1 MESLSNILGETNNIF
16 VELNISNSEF
26 SLLTRFL
33 LFNSWI
39 YCVHKLRVQVYE
51 LRVQIYESR
60 VQKRKLENSHAFELV
75 ARLFELVTY
84 GFELVTRES
93 KLAICE
99 VEIVTR
105 KSELVTGIS

>member
-75 ARLFELVTY
+75 ARLFELVTRRLELVTY
-84 GFELVTRES
+84 GFELVTREF
-93 KLAICE
+93 KLAIWQS
-99 VEIVTR
+99 VKL
-105 KSELVTGIS
+105 KS